1 MLRRADVCIAGN
13 IEQLPEK
20 MRHSLLAMHA
30 HGLHG
35 QAQDSKIRLTDFQPP
50 DFCQAGAP
58 FFTVA
63 DSNVPILMS
72 LMLLT
77 CSGAVYR
84 CIACIGIHGSALDLS
99 GQNMT
104 A

>member
-58 FFTVA
+58 F
-63 DSNVPILMS
+63 L
-72 LMLLT
+72 
-77 CSGAVYR
+77 
-84 CIACIGIHGSALDLS
+84 
-99 GQNMT
+99 Q
-104 A
+104 